1 MKSLNTEETISEA
14 IDSFNKKAYN
24 AGLYFKVVSVS
35 QNSVYVQGSFDFA
48 YYVNV
53 HLNFGGLLFT
63 TLSEKEE
70 WPDTWHDDQLEF
82 LINSEAQ
89 AILINN
95 EIEYDD
101 DDIFFGFQFNSEPKS
116 YLETGVI
123 VCKKIDIWWEGA

>member
-53 HLNFGGLLFT
+53 HLSFVELLFT
-63 TLSEKEE
+63 SLSEKDE
-70 WPDTWHDDQLEF
+70 WPDTWNEDQLEF

-95 EIEYDD
+95 EIEYSD
-101 DDIFFGFQFNSEPKS
+101 DDIFFGFQFNSEPKR

-123 VCKKIDIWWEGA
+123 VCKTMDIWWEG